1 MAEHL
6 YYSWSNQRKDT
17 VKGHDAIFGHE
28 QGIAGHRSVE
38 SFLAYKKLFHHKMR
52 NFLELFLQIQT

>member
-28 QGIAGHRSVE
+28 QGNAGHRSVE
-38 SFLAYKKLFHHKMR
+38 SFLAYKKLSHFDTSVSDYKLKT
-52 NFLELFLQIQT
+52 N

>member
-28 QGIAGHRSVE
+28 QGNAGHRSVE
-38 SFLAYKKLFHHKMR
+38 SFLAVQSLDEEFSDLTKWGL
-52 NFLELFLQIQT
+52 LQK